1 MHGVQRVPANEMSLS
16 SKLSDISRHLVT
28 PDNPASDTGTLDYH
42 RCALLHNFLVEYS
55 WVADGRSLSDIDRR
69 SFFEKWRDDVNEIRE
84 RLDSALIA
92 FLEEVY
98 DVEQSNLYFWVGC
111 ITHPSQMFFLS
122 DFDDEGETLTLY
134 STDVAFC
141 SHLNGLMYHQKQ
153 CKATMALGI
162 EDLDFSQPIEDHLEL
177 WHPLETVLSHWIHM
191 IQIGKITAS
200 PEKTETEKLGLWA
213 WHSYSEAQ
221 VDSTVAAFDLLVE
234 AIESRMPAE
243 SLRPAREGPFLSDED
258 LDAASILN
266 PCFVRE
272 FLTRARSPRF
282 EFIAPG
288 LLVPHDREAFVSGQ
302 VFTTVDTS
310 SDESVVVPP
319 VLLFRATDRTA
330 NFDCDNKYISLN
342 PFLGP
347 FKVPKGDHSV
357 PAGLYSESVRRSEWD
372 NAEEGFRLILP
383 FAMRG
388 EEGGARKSNGQEL
401 ERGSVADLFQHGFK
415 PFGGE
420 WYRAQRLERLFEKW
434 AELVEKG
441 VWDID
446 AKGVAG
452 TVEKFGDAEKGAWKD
467 YYIEPTW

>member
-1 MHGVQRVPANEMSLS
+1 MSLS
-16 SKLSDISRHLVT
+16 SKLSDTSRHLVT
-28 PDNPASDTGTLDYH
+28 PDNPASNTGTLDYR
-42 RCALLHNFLVEYS
+42 RCALLHNFIVEYS
-55 WVADGRSLSDIDRR
+55 WLADGRSLSDIDRR
-69 SFFEKWRDDVNEIRE
+69 SFFERGGDEANKIRE
-84 RLDSALIA
+84 RLDLALIS
-92 FLEEVY
+92 FLEEANDIEY
-98 DVEQSNLYFWVGC
+98 DLEHPNFYFWVGS
-111 ITHPSQMFFLS
+111 IHHPSQMFVIS
-122 DFDDEGETLTLY
+122 DNFHDDSETITLY
-134 STDVAFC
+134 PTDVAFC

-162 EDLDFSQPIEDHLEL
+162 EDRDFTEPIEDHPEL
-177 WHPLETVLSHWIHM
+177 WHPLETVLSNWIHM

-200 PEKTETEKLGLWA
+200 PKETDIDKQGAWE

-221 VDSTVAAFDLLVE
+221 VDSTVAAFDQLVD
-234 AIESRMPAE
+234 AIESRMAAE

-272 FLTRARSPRF
+272 FLTRVRVPRF

-288 LLVPHDREAFVSGQ
+288 LLVSHGREAFVSGQ

-310 SDESVVVPP
+310 SDDGVVVPP

-330 NFDCDNKYISLN
+330 NFDYDSEYISLN
-342 PFLGP
+342 PFAGP
-347 FKVPKGDHSV
+347 YGVPKGDHSV

-383 FAMRG
+383 FALSG
-388 EEGGARKSNGQEL
+388 KEDGARTSDGRRPMKGA
-401 ERGSVADLFQHGFK
+401 VADLFQHGFK

-434 AELVEKG
+434 TELVERG

-446 AKGVAG
+446 VKGVAG
-452 TVEKFGDAEKGAWKD
+452 TVEKFGDADKGAWRD